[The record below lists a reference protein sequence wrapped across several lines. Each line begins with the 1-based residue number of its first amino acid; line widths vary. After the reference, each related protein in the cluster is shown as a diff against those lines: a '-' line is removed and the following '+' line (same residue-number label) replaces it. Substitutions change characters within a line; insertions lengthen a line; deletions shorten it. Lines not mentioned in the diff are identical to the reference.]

1 MNQKELE
8 LQTTTIAKILDVC
21 QAAEETAALTAV
33 KMCAIWLRAKSTT
46 GEDIAKANFM
56 EAVITEGIKRTYGA
70 RHGADDAERIA
81 NIRNEFM
88 QHVDKTVS
96 EDMEKLN
103 IPQGPIVEK
112 EGEE

>member
-8 LQTTTIAKILDVC
+8 IQTGVIAKILDVC

-33 KMCAIWLRAKSTT
+33 RMCAIWLRAKAVN
-46 GEDIAKANFM
+46 GEDVTKANFM

-88 QHVDKTVS
+88 QHVDKTVTA
-96 EDMEKLN
+96 DMEKLN
-103 IPQGPIVEK
+103 IPQGPITEK
-112 EGEE
+112 EGEG